1 MQSLKYLT
9 ILGNFSF
16 LSSFTFPSLISLE
29 VSIIKGPPKPLL
41 GHIIPHRLETL
52 RTNNVAIDLED
63 SGRINPLRNIRV
75 FEAVESIIVCETH
88 DKFSLP
94 KVQTLRIERTTI
106 NSTKEPHGYPDI
118 SLVLNTHESMES
130 VHSLTFVYIDITT
143 AAIKTLKMLKGL
155 SKLTIK
161 RCRFQGDAFDLF
173 CHMLKRHNRGTTF
186 PSLQF
191 LNFNDLLVYTYKG
204 EYFTKMDGNQVF
216 SDIK

>member
-9 ILGNFSF
+9 IFGNFSF
-16 LSSFTFPSLISLE
+16 LRFFTFPSLVSLE
-29 VSIIKGPPKPLL
+29 VSVTKGPPQPLSR
-41 GHIIPHRLETL
+41 HIIPHHLEIL
-52 RTNNVAIDLED
+52 RTNNVEINLEGI
-63 SGRINPLRNIRV
+63 GRINPLRNIRV

-94 KVQTLRIERTTI
+94 KVQSLHIENTTI

-130 VHSLTFVYIDITT
+130 VHSLTFVYMDITT
-143 AAIKTLKMLKGL
+143 AAINTLQMLEGL

-161 RCRFQGDAFDLF
+161 KCRFQGDAFDLF

-191 LNFNDLLVYTYKG
+191 LNFNGLLVYKG
-204 EYFTKMDGNQVF
+204 KYFTG
-216 SDIK
+216 IK